1 MDENLKSTIAST
13 KTIIRS
19 TQSQLDQMKKESH
32 PDQKLMKATQDN
44 HDKAVQTLAILNKIT
59 GGATMDVGP
68 RTVTDT
74 RPINVDRNTDHSF
87 QIIPPTAEGS
97 VAPSSLSD
105 SIVPAQSTQP
115 SQQTSA
121 ATSANN
127 EVTMTRAQYRA
138 MLKKKKH

>member
-13 KTIIRS
+13 KAIIRS
-19 TQSQLDQMKKESH
+19 TQGQLDQMKKDPH
-32 PDQKLMKATQDN
+32 PDQKLMKVTQDN

-74 RPINVDRNTDHSF
+74 RPINVDHNTDHGF
-87 QIIPPTAEGS
+87 QIIPPAAEDS

-105 SIVPAQSTQP
+105 SIVSAQSAQ
-115 SQQTSA
+115 SGQQSA
-121 ATSANN
+121 AIPANN
-127 EVTMTRAQYRA
+127 EVMMTRAQYRA